1 MNQPSRLAPAS
12 LLDIPPGYSGYAH
25 NGRFHV
31 ELADVENSFGVDVRL
46 AAQAQHFLVAGTL
59 PPSRSIP
66 NNPRSFDRSG

>member
-1 MNQPSRLAPAS
+1 
-12 LLDIPPGYSGYAH
+12 
-25 NGRFHV
+25 
-31 ELADVENSFGVDVRL
+31 VRL